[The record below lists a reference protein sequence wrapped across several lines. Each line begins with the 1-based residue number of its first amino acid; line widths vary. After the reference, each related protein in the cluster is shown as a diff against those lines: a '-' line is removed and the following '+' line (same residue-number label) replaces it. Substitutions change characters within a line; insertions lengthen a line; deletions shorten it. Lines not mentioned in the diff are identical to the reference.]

1 MEPSNW
7 IQERSPRSKGN
18 KYREKYCAEQAEA
31 FALNR
36 HQKLYLLGADCV
48 TFDSLSAPEAEN
60 TLARKVS
67 FPFIQSLI
75 MWPDF
80 CLLNLSCSHKVRAS
94 RIFFFCCSHKSCGVR
109 EVQNAAPPAAAPQWI
124 QTAAEA
130 LELQGWVPNCFCL
143 PLLSQGWAAGINTL
157 MVFNWQT
164 LTTPPVSMWQLPC
177 INWVINERNWG
188 TLGFGV
194 CGCMTWWKEQ

>member
-48 TFDSLSAPEAEN
+48 TFDWLSAPEAEN

-94 RIFFFCCSHKSCGVR
+94 RIFFFLLFPQKLWREGGAECSSTCCSSSVD
-109 EVQNAAPPAAAPQWI
+109 
-124 QTAAEA
+124 
-130 LELQGWVPNCFCL
+130 PNCCRGTGTAGLGAKLFL
-143 PLLSQGWAAGINTL
+143 SASPLSGLSCRHQYTH
-157 MVFNWQT
+157 
-164 LTTPPVSMWQLPC
+164 
-177 INWVINERNWG
+177 
-188 TLGFGV
+188 GF
-194 CGCMTWWKEQ
+194 

>member
-1 MEPSNW
+1 MELSNW
-7 IQERSPRSKGN
+7 MQERSPRSKGN

-48 TFDSLSAPEAEN
+48 TFDCLSAPEAEN

-80 CLLNLSCSHKVRAS
+80 CLLNLSCSRKVRAS
-94 RIFFFCCSHKSCGVR
+94 RIFF
-109 EVQNAAPPAAAPQWI
+109 AAPTKAVAWGRCRMQPHLLQLLSESKL
-124 QTAAEA
+124 AAEA
-130 LELQGWVPNCFCL
+130 LELQGQLPNCFCL

-164 LTTPPVSMWQLPC
+164 LTTPSVSTWQVLC
-177 INWVINERNWG
+177 IKRVINERNWG
-188 TLGFGV
+188 TLSFGV